1 MQLDILVE
9 GVEGVKP
16 IYLSKLKKSN
26 IWYLYYRTNR
36 GTKSRASCRTRYK
49 SEALKFLSEFKKRLK
64 EKASQ
69 PSITMSEL
77 RMKYLKIVERSH
89 TKKSNRIIKITLN
102 RFEKYIGSDT
112 LASEITREK
121 AEEFIFGIYSTSP
134 YSADLLRR
142 HLHAC
147 WEKMIAFGY
156 LDSNPFRKLKL
167 VLPKS
172 IPAILSKDE
181 LNRLLEFEK
190 NIMHSAIY
198 AFGYYTGCR
207 LGEITNFTWIN
218 IDLDNRQLHIR
229 NTDDWT
235 TKTKKE
241 RSIPISNVV
250 YNLLI
255 KLKKECE
262 YVFHKNGKK
271 FNSGRVSK
279 SFKKCIRAA
288 GLNERLKFHSLRHS
302 FCSNLVKKNVSIF
315 IVKELAGHQSV
326 LTTQL
331 YSHLENSD
339 LKKAIE
345 MLD

>member
-1 MQLDILVE
+1 M
-9 GVEGVKP
+9 
-16 IYLSKLKKSN
+16 YLSKLKKSN
-26 IWYLYYRTNR
+26 IWYLYYRTSR
-36 GTKSRASCRTRYK
+36 GTRTRISCRTKTK
-49 SEALKFLSEFKKRLK
+49 SKALKFLTEFKEKLK
-64 EKASQ
+64 EKESQ
-69 PSITMSEL
+69 PSITLAEV
-77 RMKYLKIVERSH
+77 RFIYLKSVERSH
-89 TKKSNRIIKITLN
+89 TQQSNRIIKNTMN
-102 RFEKYIGSDT
+102 RFLNYVGENT
-112 LASEITREK
+112 LASEINREK
-121 AEEFIFGIYSTSP
+121 VEEFIFKIFENSP

-156 LDSNPFRKLKL
+156 LHSNPFRGLKL
-167 VLPKS
+167 VLPKPV
-172 IPAILSKDE
+172 PAILSKEE
-181 LNRLLEFEK
+181 LMKLLECERNNLLSTIF
-190 NIMHSAIY
+190 S
-198 AFGYYTGCR
+198 FGFYTGCR
-207 LGEITNFTWIN
+207 LGEILNLTWSN
-218 IDLDNRQLHIR
+218 VDLDNRQLHIR

-241 RSIPISNVV
+241 RTLPFNNVV
-250 YNLLI
+250 YKLLI
-255 KLKKECE
+255 NLSNECD
-262 YVFHKNGKK
+262 YVFHKNGEKLK
-271 FNSGRVSK
+271 PGFVSK
-279 SFKKCIRAA
+279 SFKKCVRLA